1 MSIDDSPGEKS
12 PGVQTAGVGE
22 ISQSENSNF
31 SPDSDEA
38 GIDFGNAIEFLPQ
51 GIFVIDTNYTIKCVN
66 PSLVELSGVEAGAA
80 IGKKCYEVFP
90 SSLCHTPGCCM
101 IRILNGERS
110 THAEIKS
117 GNDCDS
123 SIPCTVSAFPLYKDK
138 KLIGIMESYQDIIVK
153 RKLEDQASEAE
164 DHYKAIVELAG
175 EVGEGILMLQDI
187 DGKEGSIIFASDQF
201 YRLVGFT
208 KEELLGKSA
217 FELMEPED
225 GRASLLRHR
234 RKMEGNSLPGLYEVS
249 IIRKDGSQLPAELT
263 SAVTQYRGK
272 PTNVIY
278 LRNISERK
286 KVEAE
291 LVLSAKRYQELFENA
306 PVCLWEMDNSE
317 LKKYIEELKS
327 QGVKDFKKYLVKHP
341 EKALYALKK
350 QRITKMN
357 KYAEAMM
364 GGEAFKV
371 NKRIDQ
377 IVNEVGGVHYGTDVV
392 FIDFIH
398 RLSLGQ
404 KHLSDVLPI
413 TTLSGSVKYIL
424 QKVSIMPGYEDTW
437 GKVIIADIDITELKK
452 KERELQE
459 YQNHLE
465 NMVEKRTKALR
476 AEIDRR
482 MEFTKLLVHEMKTP
496 LTPLL
501 GASEAL
507 CNLPIAKEYQGLIRN
522 VYSGSVRL
530 NKRVDELMDLAK
542 GEMGS
547 LGITCNSADI
557 KKILQEVSDDM
568 KPEFDK
574 KRQQFSL
581 NINPDI
587 PTVLIDKGR
596 IEQVILNLLSN
607 ASKFTPEEGLI
618 SLTADVDNCNIIVE
632 ITDTG
637 CGINKTNQKYL
648 FKPYR
653 RIKIDHDNY
662 GGLGLG
668 LALSKTL
675 VELHKGK
682 IWVKSKPGAGSTF
695 GFSIPVTE
703 LI

>member
-1 MSIDDSPGEKS
+1 
-12 PGVQTAGVGE
+12 
-22 ISQSENSNF
+22 
-31 SPDSDEA
+31 
-38 GIDFGNAIEFLPQ
+38 
-51 GIFVIDTNYTIKCVN
+51 
-66 PSLVELSGVEAGAA
+66 
-80 IGKKCYEVFP
+80 
-90 SSLCHTPGCCM
+90 
-101 IRILNGERS
+101 
-110 THAEIKS
+110 
-117 GNDCDS
+117 
-123 SIPCTVSAFPLYKDK
+123 
-138 KLIGIMESYQDIIVK
+138 MES
-153 RKLEDQASEAE
+153 
-164 DHYKAIVELAG
+164 
-175 EVGEGILMLQDI
+175 
-187 DGKEGSIIFASDQF
+187 
-201 YRLVGFT
+201 
-208 KEELLGKSA
+208 
-217 FELMEPED
+217 ED
-225 GRASLLRHR
+225 GRASLARHR
-234 RKMEGNSLPGLYEVS
+234 RKMEGSSLPGLHEVS

-286 KVEAE
+286 RVEAE

-327 QGVKDFKKYLVKHP
+327 QGVKNLKKYLKP
-341 EKALYALKK
+341 RKGIACSEKNNNY
-350 QRITKMN
+350 QDEQVP
-357 KYAEAMM
+357 EAMM

-530 NKRVDELMDLAK
+530 NKVDKHGSTK
-542 GEMGS
+542 GNGFS
-547 LGITCNSADI
+547 WHYGNRRI
-557 KKILQEVSDDM
+557 KKSYEVSDDM
-568 KPEFDK
+568 KP
-574 KRQQFSL
+574 
-581 NINPDI
+581 
-587 PTVLIDKGR
+587 G
-596 IEQVILNLLSN
+596 
-607 ASKFTPEEGLI
+607 
-618 SLTADVDNCNIIVE
+618 
-632 ITDTG
+632 
-637 CGINKTNQKYL
+637 
-648 FKPYR
+648 
-653 RIKIDHDNY
+653 
-662 GGLGLG
+662 
-668 LALSKTL
+668 
-675 VELHKGK
+675 
-682 IWVKSKPGAGSTF
+682 
-695 GFSIPVTE
+695 
-703 LI
+703 